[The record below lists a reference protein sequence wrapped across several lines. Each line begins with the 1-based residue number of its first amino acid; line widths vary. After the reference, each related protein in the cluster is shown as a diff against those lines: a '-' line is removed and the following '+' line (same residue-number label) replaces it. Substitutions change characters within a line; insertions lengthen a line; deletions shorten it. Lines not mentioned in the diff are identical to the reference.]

1 MQLSLARQLFIREV
15 RQPDEYIDLERAALY
30 IAQEAY
36 PNLDIEEYVAALDT
50 MAEEVREQLPLED
63 YPLRTLQV
71 LNQYLYQDLGF
82 QGNQTDYYNPQ
93 NSFLNDVIDRRTGIP
108 ITLSLVYLSL
118 AQRIAFP
125 MVGIGLP
132 GHFLIRPLQNQM
144 EVFIDA
150 FNQGEILFAQDCEA
164 LLQKMFGDRL
174 AMQEQFL
181 EPVTNRQFLA
191 RMLTNLKAIYASE
204 ADLEGILAATERI
217 LILFPDAP
225 VELRD
230 RGMILFRLQRWV
242 EARQDLER
250 YLSVLPT
257 ANDRRM
263 IENLLEHMQNT
274 LLDSEG
280 R

>member
-1 MQLSLARQLFIREV
+1 MQLSLARQLFMHEV

-50 MAEEVREQLPLED
+50 MAEEVRERLPVED

-71 LNQYLYQDLGF
+71 LNQYLYEDLGF
-82 QGNQTDYYNPQ
+82 QGNQDDYYNPK

-108 ITLSLVYLSL
+108 ISLSLLYLSL

-125 MVGIGLP
+125 MVGVGLP
-132 GHFLIRPLQNQM
+132 GHFLIRPLQHQM
-144 EVFIDA
+144 EIFVDA
-150 FNQGEILFAQDCEA
+150 FDQGEILFAQDCEA

-174 AMQEQFL
+174 VMREQFL
-181 EPVTNRQFLA
+181 APVTQRQFLA
-191 RMLTNLKAIYASE
+191 RMLTNLKAIYAAE
-204 ADLEGILAATERI
+204 ANLEGVLAAVERI

-242 EARQDLER
+242 EARQDLEQ
-250 YLSVLPT
+250 YLFMLPT
-257 ANDRRM
+257 AADRR
-263 IENLLEHMQNT
+263 IVENILEHMQNT
-274 LLDSEG
+274 LLDS
-280 R
+280 

>member
-1 MQLSLARQLFIREV
+1 MQLPLARQLFMREV
-15 RQPDEYIDLERAALY
+15 RQPDEYIDLERAALH
-30 IAQEAY
+30 IAQETY

-50 MAEEVREQLPLED
+50 MAEEVRERLPVED

-71 LNQYLYQDLGF
+71 LNQYLYEDLGF
-82 QGNQTDYYNPQ
+82 QGNQNDYYNPK

-108 ITLSLVYLSL
+108 ISLSLLYLSL

-144 EVFIDA
+144 EIFVDA
-150 FNQGEILFAQDCEA
+150 FNQGEILFSQDCAA
-164 LLQKMFGDRL
+164 LLRKMFGDRL
-174 AMQEQFL
+174 AMHEQFL
-181 EPVTNRQFLA
+181 APVTNRQFLA
-191 RMLTNLKAIYASE
+191 RMLTNLKAIYVAE
-204 ADLEGILAATERI
+204 ADLAGVLAAVERI

-230 RGMILFRLQRWV
+230 RGMLLFRLQRWV

-250 YLSVLPT
+250 YLLMVP
-257 ANDRRM
+257 AADDRRL
-263 IENLLEHMQNT
+263 IEHILEHMQNT
-274 LLDSEG
+274 LLDS
-280 R
+280 